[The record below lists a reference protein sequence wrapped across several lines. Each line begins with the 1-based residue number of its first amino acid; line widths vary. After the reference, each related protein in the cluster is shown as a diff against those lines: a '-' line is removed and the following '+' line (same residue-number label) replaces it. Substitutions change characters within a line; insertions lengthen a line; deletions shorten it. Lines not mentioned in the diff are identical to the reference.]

1 MQAGTATVGNCLVLY
16 DAKREI
22 GLKEFVRDVGKGGP
36 QGVTV
41 GAIARG
47 PAWNASEAYL
57 VQLLPFAVLVVA

>member
-41 GAIARG
+41 GAITRG
-47 PAWNASEAYL
+47 TAWNASKANL
-57 VQLLPFAVLVVA
+57 VQLIPFAVLVVS